1 MKVQNGYI
9 AKINTLNV
17 QKFYRKWLLIMAYT
31 KLPFKTDF
39 KFTKKFNM
47 KISNMIP
54 NKTRSKKRNKNLA
67 GNKL

>member
-1 MKVQNGYI
+1 MKVQNGSI

-17 QKFYRKWLLIMAYT
+17 QKFYKKWLLIMAYS

-39 KFTKKFNM
+39 KFIKKLNM
-47 KISNMIP
+47 KILNMIP
-54 NKTRSKKRNKNLA
+54 SKSRSKKANKNQA